1 MAKVTIERVRN
12 GYIIGEEAEGQTFV
26 VAEDSDVAAAWQM
39 LSEVNALIGHPG
51 SRHDGERVRVI
62 VLPADKWL
70 PAQPGGCPHTWVERN
85 QWGENPPVW
94 WCPCGAEF
102 ALVKAGG
109 SWAEDL
115 ESDTHRDE
123 PA

>member
-1 MAKVTIERVRN
+1 MSKVTIERARN

-26 VAEDSDVAAAWQM
+26 VAEDSDVTAAWQM
-39 LSEVNALIGHPG
+39 LSEVNGLIGHPG
-51 SRHDGERVRVI
+51 SRHDGERLRVI
-62 VLPADKWL
+62 VLPGDKWL

-85 QWGENPPVW
+85 QSGENPPVW

-102 ALVKAGG
+102 ALVKTGG

-115 ESDTHRDE
+115 ESGTHRE
-123 PA
+123 ETA